1 MMMVWAHPNPHAWGI
16 LGMNMEG
23 SVVHN
28 NIRRRATLGLLFVT
42 IIWGWTFI
50 WMKQATNAAEE
61 FNPDFHEAIMMKKSK
76 KASNIIL
83 EEFQRGYKY
92 HDKVVR
98 HSKVIVSE

>member
-1 MMMVWAHPNPHAWGI
+1 MITNKINKALNDFGI
-16 LGMNMEG
+16 CKYDSMG
-23 SVVHN
+23 
-28 NIRRRATLGLLFVT
+28 
-42 IIWGWTFI
+42 
-50 WMKQATNAAEE
+50 EE

-76 KASNIIL
+76 KTSNVIL